1 MTEPINIFPQ
11 PVFPG
16 GPQTTK
22 RPDRAPTSA
31 TNFDALLRDKL
42 APEKINFSRHAT
54 ERMQSRG
61 IAFNPGQLQRLETA
75 IEQINSKGGRESL
88 VMLDDTALVVS
99 VKNDTVVTVVSKDQ
113 LKNNVF
119 TNIDSAVV
127 VRDGAGP
134 SRGGPDRGMAEAV
147 HAGRQLTL

>member
-16 GPQTTK
+16 GQSAVK
-22 RPDRAPTSA
+22 RPDRAPVSS
-31 TNFDALLRDKL
+31 TNFDALLRDKMV
-42 APEKINFSRHAT
+42 PEGIKFSRHAT
-54 ERMQSRG
+54 ERMNSRG
-61 IAFNPGQLQRLETA
+61 IAFNPQQLQRLETA
-75 IEQINSKGGRESL
+75 IEQINIKGGRESL

-119 TNIDSAVV
+119 TNIDSAVI
-127 VRDGAGP
+127 A
-134 SRGGPDRGMAEAV
+134 
-147 HAGRQLTL
+147 

>member
-1 MTEPINIFPQ
+1 MTDTINIFPQ

-16 GPQTTK
+16 GQPATK
-22 RPDRAPTSA
+22 RPDRAPATG
-31 TNFDALLRDKL
+31 TNFDALLRTKME
-42 APEKINFSRHAT
+42 PESIKFSRHAT

-61 IAFNPGQLQRLETA
+61 IAFNPQQLQRLETA
-75 IEQINSKGGRESL
+75 IEQIGIKGGRESL

-119 TNIDSAVV
+119 TNIDSAVI
-127 VRDGAGP
+127 A
-134 SRGGPDRGMAEAV
+134 
-147 HAGRQLTL
+147 

>member
-1 MTEPINIFPQ
+1 MTDAINIFPQ

-16 GPQTTK
+16 GAPTGK
-22 RPDRAPTSA
+22 RPDRVPTA
-31 TNFDALLRDKL
+31 GTNFDALLRNKME
-42 APEKINFSRHAT
+42 PQNIKFSRHAG

-61 IAFNPGQLQRLETA
+61 ITFNPQQLQRLESA
-75 IEQINSKGGRESL
+75 IEQINIKGGRESL

-119 TNIDSAVV
+119 THIDSAVI
-127 VRDGAGP
+127 A
-134 SRGGPDRGMAEAV
+134 
-147 HAGRQLTL
+147 

>member
-1 MTEPINIFPQ
+1 MTDAINIFPQ
-11 PVFPG
+11 PVYPG
-16 GPQTTK
+16 GQPATK
-22 RPDRAPTSA
+22 SKHSAPATG
-31 TNFDALLRDKL
+31 TNFDALLRDKM
-42 APEKINFSRHAT
+42 APESVKFSRHAS

-61 IAFNPGQLQRLETA
+61 IAFNPQQLQRLESA

-119 TNIDSAVV
+119 TNIDSAVI
-127 VRDGAGP
+127 A
-134 SRGGPDRGMAEAV
+134 
-147 HAGRQLTL
+147 

>member
-1 MTEPINIFPQ
+1 MTDAINIFPQ

-16 GPQTTK
+16 GSPPAK
-22 RPDRAPTSA
+22 RPDRALT
-31 TNFDALLRDKL
+31 TGTHFDALLRNKME
-42 APEKINFSRHAT
+42 PQSIKFSRHAS

-61 IAFNPGQLQRLETA
+61 IAFNPQQLQRLEMA
-75 IEQINSKGGRESL
+75 IEQINIKGGRESL

-119 TNIDSAVV
+119 TNIDSAVI
-127 VRDGAGP
+127 A
-134 SRGGPDRGMAEAV
+134 
-147 HAGRQLTL
+147 